1 MEIRRRKNQSGD
13 VPRCLRIMRGCET
26 AAWVADVSCQHGQGQ
41 VKGFWLVFAQTAGT
55 TLDTWLDFKL
65 DGRQNMPRLVAL
77 LLEKRKNTCWADK
90 GRLYAPAKRHVKAAR
105 RSETAAHP
113 FPLIVTR
120 CCGCHRHKPCGD
132 FENMAGL
139 EQLVTRIYH
148 ERQEPGSALCAQH
161 ALNSLLRVSIES
173 ELPWMSLI
181 GP

>member
-41 VKGFWLVFAQTAGT
+41 VKGFCWFSLKLQGGLWTLGLISNLMVGKICLDWWLFY
-55 TLDTWLDFKL
+55 W
-65 DGRQNMPRLVAL
+65 RR
-77 LLEKRKNTCWADK
+77 EKNTCWADK
-90 GRLYAPAKRHVKAAR
+90 GRLYAPAKRHAKAAR